1 MIFQNLDNKRA
12 SESIGFL
19 PSRVYA
25 ERKVGHRLLNKTPR
39 KLTLDWSI
47 EKCCRFSVCAAVV
60 HVFEL
65 DFPAS

>member
-25 ERKVGHRLLNKTPR
+25 ERKVGHRLLNKTRR
-39 KLTLDWSI
+39 KLNARLVNRKMLQILCVRGGSP
-47 EKCCRFSVCAAVV
+47 RV
-60 HVFEL
+60 
-65 DFPAS
+65 